1 MSDYNMGE
9 TARVAKDAALTV
21 KMTDFTTAHH
31 QSKDPLASRYNAQR
45 LSNEE
50 RSKNSISNN

>member
-1 MSDYNMGE
+1 MGQ
-9 TARVAKDAALTV
+9 TARVKEAAQSV
-21 KMTDFTTAHH
+21 KMADFTTAHH
-31 QSKDPLASRYNAQR
+31 QSKDPLATRYNAQR